1 MFTFRF
7 DAQEARGVPIYS
19 LKRGKED
26 KLSDFDT
33 ICGDTVFAVTSQ
45 KQKHLW
51 IYDTLL
57 SGKGGLVLES

>member
-45 KQKHLW
+45 K
-51 IYDTLL
+51 
-57 SGKGGLVLES
+57 